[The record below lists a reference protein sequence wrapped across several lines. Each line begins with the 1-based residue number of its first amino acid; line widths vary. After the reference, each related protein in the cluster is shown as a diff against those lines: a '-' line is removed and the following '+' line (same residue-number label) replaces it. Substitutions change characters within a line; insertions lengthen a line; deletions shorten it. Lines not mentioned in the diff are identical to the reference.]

1 MKPTYKLLKEARE
14 LIKTPGRWGKG
25 SYHRNGKYCLMGA
38 LRHADAEQFTDAYG
52 NAKVKLMKF
61 IPTVNGVPS
70 YSGIVNFND
79 LPSTTHE
86 DVIRVLNKA
95 IRASR

>member
-1 MKPTYKLLKEARE
+1 MKPTYKLLKEVRE

-38 LRHADAEQFTDAYG
+38 LQHADLKQFSDAYRS
-52 NAKVKLMKF
+52 AKVKLMKV
-61 IPTVNGVPS
+61 ISTVNEAAS
-70 YSGIVNFND
+70 CSGIVKFND

-95 IRASR
+95 LRASR